1 MICPNCGSPEIRRS
15 QRSSWADIVQQFR
28 GQDAFR
34 CRKCRNRFYAL
45 RSAVDDPGSIKP
57 SRRRRSGGKRGLK
70 KRLQFIG
77 TIALVIAACVVTLL
91 WIIQIAVGTKPAPPF
106 DPKDAVAE
114 FASGTWAFPAYTG
127 LRSKPDEKGLTT
139 EFDGTEP
146 EVCRI
151 AEQTVFLPPGD
162 YILTYHYRT
171 AGIQAK
177 SGIRWQIID
186 SRRDTPLAES
196 SELVSDHMSE
206 SSMFFSIP
214 KDSALLRLRLAY
226 WHSPGTKP
234 VNGTLFVEAPQISLR
249 SATGQ

>member
-1 MICPNCGSPEIRRS
+1 MICPNCSSSEIRRS
-15 QRSSWADIVQQFR
+15 QRSSWADLVQQFR

-34 CRKCRNRFYAL
+34 CRKCRNRFYAP
-45 RSAVDDPGSIKP
+45 RTVVDPGTVKP
-57 SRRRRSGGKRGLK
+57 SRRRRSGGKRSLK

-77 TIALVIAACVVTLL
+77 TVALVLVAGVVILL
-91 WIIQIAVGTKPAPPF
+91 WVVQMVIGTKPPPPF
-106 DPKDAVAE
+106 DPKEAVAE

-127 LRSKPDEKGLTT
+127 LRSKPDQSSLTT
-139 EFDGTEP
+139 EFNGTEP
-146 EVCRI
+146 EECRI

-162 YILTYHYRT
+162 YVLNYTYRT

-196 SELVSDHMSE
+196 SELSSDHMKQ

-226 WHSPGTKP
+226 WHSPGTHP
-234 VNGTLFVEAPQISLR
+234 VTGTLFVEEPQISIR
-249 SATGQ
+249 SAQ

>member
-1 MICPNCGSPEIRRS
+1 MICPNCGSSEIRRS

-34 CRKCRNRFYAL
+34 CRKCRNRFYSPRA
-45 RSAVDDPGSIKP
+45 AVADPVSVKP
-57 SRRRRSGGKRGLK
+57 SRRRRSKSKGSLK
-70 KRLQFIG
+70 KRLQLAG
-77 TIALVIAACVVTLL
+77 TVVLVLAASVLTLL
-91 WIIQIAVGTKPAPPF
+91 WVIQMVVGTKPAPPF

-114 FASGTWAFPAYTG
+114 FMSGTWAFPAYTG
-127 LRSKPDEKGLTT
+127 LRSKPDETGLTT
-139 EFDGTEP
+139 DFNGSEP
-146 EVCRI
+146 DECRI

-162 YILTYHYRT
+162 YVLTYTYRT
-171 AGIQAK
+171 AGIHGK

-196 SELVSDHMSE
+196 SELSSDHSQQ

-226 WHSPGTKP
+226 WHSPGTSP
-234 VNGTLFVEAPQISLR
+234 VTGTLIVQAPQISNR
-249 SATGQ
+249 SAN

>member
-1 MICPNCGSPEIRRS
+1 MICPNCSSSEIRRS
-15 QRSSWADIVQQFR
+15 QRSSWADVVQQFR

-34 CRKCRNRFYAL
+34 CRKCRNRFYAP
-45 RSAVDDPGSIKP
+45 RAAVTAPASVKP
-57 SRRRRSGGKRGLK
+57 SRRRRSGGKKGLK

-77 TIALVIAACVVTLL
+77 TLGLVIAASVVTLL
-91 WIIQIAVGTKPAPPF
+91 WVIQLVVGTKPPPPF

-114 FASGTWAFPAYTG
+114 FVSGTWAFPAYTG

-139 EFDGTEP
+139 EFNGTEP

-162 YILTYHYRT
+162 YVLTYKYRT
-171 AGIQAK
+171 AEIQAK

-196 SELVSDHMSE
+196 TELSSDHNQE

-234 VNGTLFVEAPQISLR
+234 VNGILFVEAPQISLR
-249 SATGQ
+249 SLQ

>member
-1 MICPNCGSPEIRRS
+1 MICPNCGSSEIRRS

-34 CRKCRNRFYAL
+34 CRKCRNRFYYPRAG
-45 RSAVDDPGSIKP
+45 VGEPGSVKP
-57 SRRRRSGGKRGLK
+57 IRRRRSGGKSSLK

-77 TIALVIAACVVTLL
+77 TVTLVIAASTVTLL
-91 WIIQIAVGTKPAPPF
+91 WIIQIAVGTRPAPPF

-114 FASGTWAFPAYTG
+114 FAAGTWAFPEYTG
-127 LRSKPDEKGLTT
+127 LRSKADEKGLTT
-139 EFDGTEP
+139 EFNGSEP
-146 EVCRI
+146 EECRI
-151 AEQTVFLPPGD
+151 AEQTVFLPTGD
-162 YILTYHYRT
+162 YVLTYNYRT

-196 SELVSDHMSE
+196 SELSSDHMDQ

-234 VNGTLFVEAPQISLR
+234 VNGTLFVQAPQISLR
-249 SATGQ
+249 SPAP